1 MKRTV
6 ISLLLGLSSMAASA
20 VPLTFTNE
28 GVIGQTTLFRGALG
42 GLGLTQIASISI
54 SDSNSGLGGSPG
66 VFSGFDLD
74 FAILDLDGDFSTV
87 GDHVFASVSVFTT
100 GAIRA
105 TASPDF
111 QPSAGRPGPTF
122 GSSAANVIDV
132 ALSTLNVL
140 DGSFPGSF
148 NTDNVSGWLTLGDGG
163 VLKLGF
169 ASPIV
174 LTGTEA
180 LFLGEVGTGA
190 GEQPDGA
197 TVNVSNVPIPEPSAL
212 ALIGA
217 GLVGFGCMRRKAKHA

>member
-28 GVIGQTTLFRGALG
+28 GVTGQTTLFRGALG
-42 GLGLTQIASISI
+42 GLGLTQIASITV

-74 FAILDLDGDFSTV
+74 FAILDLDGNFATA

-100 GAIRA
+100 GAIRP
-105 TASPDF
+105 TIDTNF
-111 QPSAGRPGPTF
+111 QPTVGRPGPTV

-190 GEQPDGA
+190 GELADGA
-197 TVNVSNVPIPEPSAL
+197 TVNVSTTPIPEPSAL

-217 GLVGFGCMRRKAKHA
+217 ALVGFGCMRRKAKHA